1 MELPVDFPQARIY
14 RSDFFN
20 DKEEAKRHACRLI
33 ISDVKENN
41 SELYTESTKVN
52 EIIPKEP
59 KIKPTVTETVTST
72 HYERR
77 FANCLNLADELDP
90 THAFRSPKQIYN
102 HFFEVGSTIP
112 VTLLAVIISQ

>member
-1 MELPVDFPQARIY
+1 MELPVDFPHARIY

-20 DKEEAKRHACRLI
+20 GKEEAKRHACRLI

-41 SELYTESTKVN
+41 PELYTESTKVN

-59 KIKPTVTETVTST
+59 KIKPTVTGPVTST

-102 HFFEVGSTIP
+102 HFFEVGST
-112 VTLLAVIISQ
+112 VMISQ

>member
-1 MELPVDFPQARIY
+1 MKV
-14 RSDFFN
+14 
-20 DKEEAKRHACRLI
+20 
-33 ISDVKENN
+33 NN
-41 SELYTESTKVN
+41 PELYTESTKVI

-90 THAFRSPKQIYN
+90 IHAFRSPKQIYN